1 MPCWKPSRLS
11 RLPRES
17 KWTQVKCR
25 LNIYRYRIEGRQLDI
40 TPAPQFD
47 TLLWMDEWRCL
58 LMRIAI
64 FAVLTTKL
72 LTKLAYELFLLR
84 LLQEHAAIPKWTT
97 TEGQWVYLW
106 SLSITL
112 VISVRLD
119 LYYQDTLF
127 QREDTRLSIMIPLW
141 LLFSCCFNPLWF
153 KIGNSC
159 PLGVSG
165 VS

>member
-1 MPCWKPSRLS
+1 MDTGEVSVEYLS
-11 RLPRES
+11 IQNWRTS
-17 KWTQVKCR
+17 T
-25 LNIYRYRIEGRQLDI
+25 RYHSGTAIWYFIMDGWM
-40 TPAPQFD
+40 
-47 TLLWMDEWRCL
+47 TLLADENRY
-58 LMRIAI
+58 

-106 SLSITL
+106 SWSITL